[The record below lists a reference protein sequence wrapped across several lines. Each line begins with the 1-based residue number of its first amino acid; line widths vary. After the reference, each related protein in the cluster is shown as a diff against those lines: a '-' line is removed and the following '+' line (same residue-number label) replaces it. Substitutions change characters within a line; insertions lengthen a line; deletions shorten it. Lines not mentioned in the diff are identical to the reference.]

1 MGEVIAFADVVLR
14 RRRRTARQ
22 LHVRCLAILEASVV
36 LARSELPRA
45 PAAERGV
52 RVARLRKLEELHA
65 YAMTLA

>member
-22 LHVRCLAILEASVV
+22 LHERCLVILEASVV
-36 LARSELPRA
+36 AARNELPRA
-45 PAAERGV
+45 PAERGV

-65 YAMTLA
+65 YAIMLA

>member
-1 MGEVIAFADVVLR
+1 VGEVIAFADVVLR

-22 LHVRCLAILEASVV
+22 LHERCLVILEASVV
-36 LARSELPRA
+36 AARNELPWA

-65 YAMTLA
+65 YAIMLA